1 MSIRIGVCAIAR
13 NESANLPRFFE
24 AMEALEAVSAIEH
37 VSYSLYENDSFD
49 DTPVKLLG
57 WLKGRSYS
65 LISET
70 LGLPYWR
77 NQEQQRT
84 QLLATARNA
93 ALRRLLQ
100 RPSDRVLIVDVDL
113 LFTATDCMALLD
125 VLDHSPD
132 AAMACASSIQPLK
145 AIDTGDAWSY
155 YDSWALIDRFGRPGL
170 SGLECPFLD
179 SGDRADWFSGIP
191 VEVQSAFG
199 GLAILRTE
207 SALKIGLAWDGALG
221 CEHWSF
227 SQAVRREGSVLAVPL
242 VKPKVVLDAPAVGLR
257 PQYISDVK
265 KLLLN
270 QGISVGDDE

>member
-1 MSIRIGVCAIAR
+1 MAIRIGVCAVVR
-13 NESANLPRFFE
+13 NESANLPQFFE
-24 AMEALEAVSAIEH
+24 AMQELEEDPAIEH
-37 VSYSLYENDSFD
+37 VSYSFYENDSSD
-49 DTPVKLLG
+49 DTPVMLLG
-57 WLKGRSYS
+57 WLNRRSYS

-100 RPSDRVLIVDVDL
+100 RPTDRILILDVDL
-113 LFTATDCMALLD
+113 AFTANDCLALLD
-125 VLDHSPD
+125 VLEHRPD
-132 AAMACASSIQPLK
+132 SAMACASSIQPLK
-145 AIDTGDAWSY
+145 AIDTGNAWSY

-179 SGDRADWFSGIP
+179 SDDRADWFSGVP
-191 VEVQSAFG
+191 VKVQSAFG

-207 SALKIGLAWDGALG
+207 SVLKIGMAWDGASG

-227 SQAVRREGSVLAVPL
+227 CRAARTLGAILAVPC
-242 VKPKVVLDAPAVGLR
+242 VNPKARYDAPNPGLH
-257 PQYISDVK
+257 PQYVTGVRD
-265 KLLLN
+265 LLLDN
-270 QGISVGDDE
+270 GISASDGE